1 MLDSHA
7 RLLLGKTLLTRDI
20 GLDELPAGSDGRIR
34 SILGNGRQARE
45 LLTLGLVPGVA
56 VRVLRRAFG
65 GDPLEISAGG
75 HPVCLRRE
83 QSKRVRVDFLAE
95 PS

>member
-1 MLDSHA
+1 MVADRQEPS
-7 RLLLGKTLLTRDI
+7 TPDI
-20 GLDELPAGSDGRIR
+20 GLDELPAGDSARIR
-34 SILGNGRQARE
+34 FILGEGRRVRE
-45 LLTLGLVPGVA
+45 LLGLGLVPGTA

-75 HPVCLRRE
+75 HPLCLRRE
-83 QSKRVRVDFLAE
+83 QSSRIRVAAVSE